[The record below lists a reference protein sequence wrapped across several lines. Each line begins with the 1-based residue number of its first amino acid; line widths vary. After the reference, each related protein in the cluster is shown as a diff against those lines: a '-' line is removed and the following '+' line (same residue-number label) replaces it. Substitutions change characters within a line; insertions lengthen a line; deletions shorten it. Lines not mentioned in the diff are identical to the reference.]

1 MNLLMVCVLLLVA
14 FICQPTLIY
23 GLRGSHN
30 SAAAAVPNTHGDH
43 ELVHHQRSIKT
54 FGGKVK
60 RSRSHL
66 PHASAA
72 EQANAKLVMEMESGD
87 VLVRRAARGAN
98 VEGGDDSASNVD
110 AAAVGGGKRNKN
122 GNNNNNKKLNK
133 SSDASNGGRKQ
144 DKKFSAAIGGQ
155 AQQQHHGSGNGN
167 ANGNGKG
174 RQRQQLRSQQHQGHG
189 KRGGNGNGSGS
200 GAKVRME
207 SVEKTS
213 TSEKSQSSCRY
224 AKGAWTDC
232 DPKTNVR
239 TRTLTLK
246 KGEANCLTT
255 RTMQKKCKKPCRYE
269 KGAWSECTNG
279 QMTRQDKLKSAI
291 TTNPTVATD
300 TTDTNADSSCE
311 PMRKITKRCNIG
323 GAKMAN
329 KSNKE
334 RKHKDKG
341 QRRTQQQAQ

>member
-1 MNLLMVCVLLLVA
+1 MVCVLLLVA

-30 SAAAAVPNTHGDH
+30 AGAAVTSNHGDH
-43 ELVHHQRSIKT
+43 DLVHHQRSIKT

-66 PHASAA
+66 PHATAA
-72 EQANAKLVMEMESGD
+72 ELANAKLVMAMESGD

-98 VEGGDDSASNVD
+98 VDGVDDSAANVD
-110 AAAVGGGKRNKN
+110 AAAVGSGKRNKN
-122 GNNNNNKKLNK
+122 GNNSNKKQNK
-133 SSDASNGGRKQ
+133 STDASNGGRKQ
-144 DKKFSAAIGGQ
+144 DKKFSATVGGQ
-155 AQQQHHGSGNGN
+155 AQQHHGSGNGN
-167 ANGNGKG
+167 GGNNGNGKG
-174 RQRQQLRSQQHQGHG
+174 RQRQQLPRAQQHQGHG
-189 KRGGNGNGSGS
+189 KRGGNGNGNGSGS
-200 GAKVRME
+200 GTKVRME

-246 KGEANCLTT
+246 KGEANCLAT

-269 KGAWSECTNG
+269 KGAWSECLNG
-279 QMTRQDKLKSAI
+279 QMTRQDKLKST
-291 TTNPTVATD
+291 TTNNPTAATD
-300 TTDTNADSSCE
+300 TADANADSSCE
-311 PMRKITKRCNIG
+311 PMRKITKRCNVG

-334 RKHKDKG
+334 RKHKDKA
-341 QRRTQQQAQ
+341 QRRTQQQGQ

>member
-72 EQANAKLVMEMESGD
+72 EQANAKLVMAMESGD

-167 ANGNGKG
+167 GSGKG

-213 TSEKSQSSCRY
+213 TSEKS
-224 AKGAWTDC
+224 
-232 DPKTNVR
+232 
-239 TRTLTLK
+239 
-246 KGEANCLTT
+246 
-255 RTMQKKCKKPCRYE
+255 PCRYE

-300 TTDTNADSSCE
+300 TTDTNPDSSCE
-311 PMRKITKRCNIG
+311 AMRKITKRCNVG